1 MIGWLGGMWVFL
13 PERFLMSDHSLEV
26 LVEWEQDSTCC
37 IQVCLLFWAIVEAI
51 WDSIVEMWGLVGSWE
66 RSRSRSFI
74 SDTASGD
81 RPGVKLGMLPRGMYF
96 LDAVRRI

>member
-1 MIGWLGGMWVFL
+1 MGT
-13 PERFLMSDHSLEV
+13 R
-26 LVEWEQDSTCC
+26 
-37 IQVCLLFWAIVEAI
+37 
-51 WDSIVEMWGLVGSWE
+51 GLVGSWE

-96 LDAVRRI
+96 LDAVRRIWRKGASPDPQEKGRPATENRSSVSRVKHSQSAFLKLVKV